1 MFAVTAGRE
10 GTHAGLAEPRPD
22 CLHDTGLVPN
32 HHLATA
38 AVGFP
43 SRAAFATTVAV
54 IRSEIAVCE
63 SRLGLTGETASRA
76 VLVRRVLRRLERA
89 GRDRSP

>member
-22 CLHDTGLVPN
+22 CIHDTGLVPN

-38 AVGFP
+38 AVGLPGPAVSP
-43 SRAAFATTVAV
+43 SRFASFIKQA
-54 IRSEIAVCE
+54 
-63 SRLGLTGETASRA
+63 L
-76 VLVRRVLRRLERA
+76 VLQ
-89 GRDRSP
+89 P